1 MDDFIEEKQIS
12 EGAYSHVLKVTRKAD
27 NQVYAL
33 KKVNIAQMN
42 AKDRENA
49 INEVR
54 ILASITH
61 PNIVSYRE
69 AFVDAQSQMLCI
81 VMTYADNGD
90 LLQMIQERKT
100 LQVYFKEKQVWRVL
114 IECVHGLKSM
124 HDISVM
130 HRDIKCANIFLFKV
144 IESTSK
150 DLFMAKLGD
159 MNVSKVTGPQGLN
172 YT

>member
-1 MDDFIEEKQIS
+1 
-12 EGAYSHVLKVTRKAD
+12 
-27 NQVYAL
+27 
-33 KKVNIAQMN
+33 MN

-69 AFVDAQSQMLCI
+69 AFIDAASQMLCI

-100 LQVYFKEKQVWRVL
+100 IQVYFKEK
-114 IECVHGLKSM
+114 
-124 HDISVM
+124 
-130 HRDIKCANIFLFKV
+130 
-144 IESTSK
+144 
-150 DLFMAKLGD
+150 
-159 MNVSKVTGPQGLN
+159 
-172 YT
+172 